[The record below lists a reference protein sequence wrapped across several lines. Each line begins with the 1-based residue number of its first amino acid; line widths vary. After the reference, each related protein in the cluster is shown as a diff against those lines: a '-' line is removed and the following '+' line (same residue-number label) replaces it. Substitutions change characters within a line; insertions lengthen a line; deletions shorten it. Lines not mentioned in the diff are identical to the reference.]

1 MPTNKK
7 YNLQTYNSGL
17 RKLEAQVGRASTPQK
32 RKKAK
37 AAIAAY
43 RKTRSKYT
51 ANVKN
56 PADKAVRNI
65 ASQVKAKAR
74 PGIKKVKR
82 AVSAVKKRS
91 QRVSDSGPTQKRLT
105 IQKLTKQLRSL
116 RVNDPKRE
124 AVRKKLAGARS
135 SPASVFA
142 RARAESPTKKV
153 AKKKVAKKKVAKKKG
168 NSRIP
173 ISPQVK
179 LQLAKQKMKTMLG
192 KVRKKVAKKKGTSD
206 NLKKALPRG
215 GVIHRRVRD
224 SGIRAGRAMSSA
236 GSPPPPSSK
245 KKVAKKKVAK
255 KKVVKKAKRSTFY
268 TRYKL

>member
-153 AKKKVAKKKVAKKKG
+153 AKKKVAKKKG

-179 LQLAKQKMKTMLG
+179 LQLAKQKLKTMLG

-245 KKVAKKKVAK
+245 KKVAKKKV
-255 KKVVKKAKRSTFY
+255 VKKAKRSTFY

>member
-1 MPTNKK
+1 MPTNRK

-51 ANVKN
+51 AKVKN

-65 ASQVKAKAR
+65 ASQVKAKAK

-124 AVRKKLAGARS
+124 AVRKKLANARS

-142 RARAESPTKKV
+142 RARAK
-153 AKKKVAKKKVAKKKG
+153 
-168 NSRIP
+168 
-173 ISPQVK
+173 
-179 LQLAKQKMKTMLG
+179 
-192 KVRKKVAKKKGTSD
+192 TSD

-255 KKVVKKAKRSTFY
+255 KKATKRNYSTLNRKI
-268 TRYKL
+268 RYGH